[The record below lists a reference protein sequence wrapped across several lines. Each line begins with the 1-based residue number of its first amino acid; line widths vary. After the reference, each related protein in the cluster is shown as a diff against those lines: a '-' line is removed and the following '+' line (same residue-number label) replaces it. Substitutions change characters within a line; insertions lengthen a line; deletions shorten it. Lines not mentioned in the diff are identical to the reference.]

1 MIDPDDVIRAAE
13 QVTGILESRGV
24 GAVVIGAVALAA
36 HGYVRFTEDL
46 DLGVN
51 TDSATLHQVATAL
64 RTAGFEV
71 ELREPDGQDPLGGVV
86 DVRGPFG
93 LVQIVNYGGRFPAV
107 IDAALATADTVA
119 ASTSSS
125 MRRWANR
132 SPLAHGEDM
141 VRRCGRPSSTAAARG
156 SMRVAPAHNP
166 LAFTR
171 CEGIIFTV
179 IGDVSR
185 RRGPGARAVR
195 RGAGLASR
203 VCGAQG
209 APPSMPRRRRGR
221 TAVCWA
227 AGGARPQRPV

>member
-13 QVTGILESRGV
+13 EVTGILESRSV

-51 TDSATLHQVATAL
+51 TDLATLNQVATAL

-107 IDAALATADTVA
+107 IDAALATADTVIRA
-119 ASTSSS
+119 GS
-125 MRRWANR
+125 RLRIV
-132 SPLAHGEDM
+132 PLPHL
-141 VRRCGRPSSTAAARG
+141 
-156 SMRVAPAHNP
+156 VA
-166 LAFTR
+166 LK
-171 CEGIIFTV
+171 
-179 IGDVSR
+179 
-185 RRGPGARAVR
+185 
-195 RGAGLASR
+195 LY
-203 VCGAQG
+203 
-209 APPSMPRRRRGR
+209 
-221 TAVCWA
+221 
-227 AGGARPQRPV
+227 AGGTKSRADIVELLSRNPDADVAAIRDLCRSWRLRGLDQLIDEAMGEP